1 MKKFAI
7 LILIFFCQ
15 PNINILSQ
23 WTSVSPPGNDT
34 AFYCI
39 NVVNTNVVYAG
50 KGSHGIIIKSTNGG
64 ISWVELNTPASQ
76 LVYKIQFIN
85 ENTGFIGAGTGLYKT
100 NTGGAS
106 WQTLTTGSFCDL
118 HFVTESTGYGINAD
132 FPAKLYRTTN
142 GGGSFSI
149 FNMGSYPAFLGQAL
163 CYVNANRIFALT
175 VKPASDSSIIFKC
188 SNWDSGWVPVLQ
200 TKPACYDIS
209 FADANTGIV
218 SGNLGMF
225 RKTTDGG
232 VTWQNLSPTG
242 SFTVLACT
250 MNSLTSGYLVCSNGS
265 VFKTSNS
272 GTNWFPQISGTSSG
286 LNEIDVLNNDNTGF
300 IAGDNGVILKT
311 TNGGVTFLDPSNNS
325 VPKEYLLEQ
334 NFPNPFNPATIIRFA
349 LPVSGYVTLK
359 IYDVTGRVVSEIIK
373 GNLNVGQHEIN
384 FNASDLSSGVYFY
397 KLISADYSETKRM
410 VLIK

>member
-1 MKKFAI
+1 MKRFTV
-7 LILIFFCQ
+7 LILICFCLL
-15 PNINILSQ
+15 NINILSQ

-34 AFYCI
+34 AFYCV
-39 NVVNTNVVYAG
+39 NVVSQNVVYAG
-50 KGSHGIIIKSTNGG
+50 KGSHGIIVKSTNGG
-64 ISWVELNTPASQ
+64 ISWIELNTPASQ

-85 ENTGFIGAGTGLYKT
+85 ETTGFMAAGTGLYKT

-106 WQTLTTGSFCDL
+106 WLTLITSSFCDI
-118 HFVTESTGYGINAD
+118 HFVSESTGYGINAD

-142 GGGSFSI
+142 GGANFSV
-149 FNMGSYPAFLGQAL
+149 FNMGSYPSYFGQAL

-188 SNWDSGWVPVLQ
+188 TNWDSGWVPVLQ

-218 SGNLGMF
+218 CGNLGTF

-232 VTWQNLSPTG
+232 VTWQNFSPTG
-242 SFTVLACT
+242 NFTVLACT
-250 MNSLTSGYLVCSNGS
+250 MNSLSSGYLVCSNGS

-272 GTNWFPQISGTSSG
+272 GINWFPQISGTTSG
-286 LNEIDVLNNDNTGF
+286 LNDIDVLNSDNTGF
-300 IAGDNGVILKT
+300 IAGDNGTILKT
-311 TNGGVTFLDPSNNS
+311 TNGGVTFIEPNTNS
-325 VPKEYLLEQ
+325 VPNEFSLSQ
-334 NFPNPFNPATIIRFA
+334 NYPNPFNPATTIEFV
-349 LPVSGYVTLK
+349 LPLSGNVTLRVF
-359 IYDVTGRVVSEIIK
+359 DVTGRLVSQVVNGKLEA
-373 GNLNVGQHEIN
+373 GTHEYL
-384 FNASDLSSGVYFY
+384 FNTSDLASGVYFY